1 MIDNNI
7 LFGILILLN
16 VVFFILGYII
26 GKGNSQHVYAAVSN
40 KPESFLKQNQ
50 MPVNNNIK
58 IDDKKYVTNIDT
70 KGLEKK
76 YDSLGETSVS
86 QNDTIISV
94 NKLKNLKR

>member
-1 MIDNNI
+1 MRNTDV

-16 VVFFILGYII
+16 IIFFILGYII
-26 GKGNSQHVYAAVSN
+26 GKSNSQHVYGAQLN
-40 KPESFLKQNQ
+40 KSESFFKKNQ
-50 MPVNNNIK
+50 IPINNIK
-58 IDDKKYVTNIDT
+58 IDDTKYVTDIST

-86 QNDTIISV
+86 KNDTITSV